1 MAEPKTKYD
10 RQLRYKLNHRFATPN
25 ILLFF
30 LLYFCPIA
38 LSTLDTLLSLSQF
51 LFFPRKL
58 FSLENFFPRK
68 KKILCKG

>member
-38 LSTLDTLLSLSQF
+38 LSTLDTLLSLSVPF
-51 LFFPRKL
+51 L
-58 FSLENFFPRK
+58 ST
-68 KKILCKG
+68 